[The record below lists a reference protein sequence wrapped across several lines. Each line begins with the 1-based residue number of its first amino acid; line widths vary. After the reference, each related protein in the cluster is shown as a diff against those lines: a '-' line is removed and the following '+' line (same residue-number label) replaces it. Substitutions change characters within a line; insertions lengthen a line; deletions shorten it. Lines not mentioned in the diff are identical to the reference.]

1 MRGSIRVV
9 VVGIALALVAAACS
23 SNSSS
28 GGSAT
33 EGQQGGTFSFYNGE
47 PNHLI
52 PQNDYESAG
61 TQAFQGLW
69 TRLVDFDPTTFKP
82 VPAQADSID
91 VSSDGLTYTIKI
103 KPGWTFHDGTP
114 VTAQSYVDAWNY
126 AAYGPNG
133 YILNFFFDKIEGYD
147 ALNPSSGTPK
157 TKELAGLKVDSD
169 TQFTVTLTKPFSQF
183 EYTLGFDAFDPLP
196 KAFFDDPTSFDEKP
210 IGDGPYM
217 MDGKWQHDQAIN
229 LQRYPDY
236 AGTPGFA
243 DNIELRIYQGDAAW
257 LDFQAGNLDI
267 TLVGS
272 DHLNE
277 ARSTYP
283 DTLSEEPG
291 ATLLYLNLPLY
302 QEQFQNK
309 LVRQALSLA
318 LNRQA
323 VMNAVLVAEKPA
335 DDFMPPPVTGYRQG
349 ACQYCAYNVD
359 LAKQKLQEAGGFQ
372 GDLTLN
378 FYADDTTLEQAM
390 EAVATQWK
398 DNLGITV
405 KLNAIP
411 QNTYFS
417 GSGPIY
423 TKKMTGPW
431 WDGWTEDYPSIQDFL
446 EPIYGSN
453 GGYNTS
459 GYLSKQFDDILSQ
472 GNQQSLSDSIPT
484 YQQADDMILEDMPA
498 IPWGFIGF
506 NTVHSDNVTNV
517 VKVPGLDELD
527 LSKVQ
532 VVGGGG
538 SGASASASA

>member
-1 MRGSIRVV
+1 MKGSLRVL
-9 VVGIALALVAAACS
+9 VVGLAFALVGAACS
-23 SNSSS
+23 SNSSGS
-28 GGSAT
+28 GGDGTSS
-33 EGQQGGTFSFYNGE
+33 GQQGGTFSIYNGE

-61 TQAFQGLW
+61 TQVFQGLW
-69 TRLVDFDPTTFKP
+69 TRLVDFDPTTYKP
-82 VPAQADSID
+82 VPAQADSIS
-91 VSSDGLTYTIKI
+91 VSDDGLTYDIKI
-103 KPGWTFHDGTP
+103 KPGYTFHNGEQ

-126 AAYGPNG
+126 AAYGPNA

-157 TKELAGLKVDSD
+157 TKELSGLKVNSD
-169 TQFTVTLTKPFSQF
+169 TEFTVTLTHPYSQF
-183 EYTLGFDAFDPLP
+183 EYTLGFDAFDPMP
-196 KAFFDDPTSFDEKP
+196 KAFYDDPKAFDEQP

-217 MDGKWQHDQAIN
+217 MDGKWQHDQTIN

-236 AGTPGFA
+236 AGTPAFA
-243 DNIELRIYQGDAAW
+243 DNVELRIYQGDAAW

-277 ARSTYP
+277 ARKSYS
-283 DTLSEEPG
+283 DSLSESPG

-302 QEQFQNK
+302 DPQYQSKE
-309 LVRQALSLA
+309 LRQALSLA
-318 LNRQA
+318 LDRQA
-323 VMNAVLVAEKPA
+323 VMNAILVAEKPA

-349 ACQYCAYNVD
+349 ACQYCQYNVD
-359 LAKQKLQEAGGFQ
+359 LAKQKLQEAGGFD

-398 DNLGITV
+398 DNLGINV

-417 GSGPIY
+417 SSGPIY
-423 TKKMTGPW
+423 AQKMTGPW
-431 WDGWTEDYPSIQDFL
+431 WDGWTQDYPSIQDFL
-446 EPIYGSN
+446 EPIYGAN
-453 GGYNTS
+453 GGYNLS
-459 GYLSKQFDDILSQ
+459 GYLNKQFDQTLDT
-472 GNQQSLSDSIPT
+472 GNQQSLEESIPT

-498 IPWGFIGF
+498 IPWGFFNF
-506 NTVHSDNVTNV
+506 NTVHSENVTNV
-517 VKVPGLDELD
+517 VKVPGLDETD
-527 LSKVQ
+527 LTQVQ
-532 VVGGGG
+532 VVGA
-538 SGASASASA
+538 SGASAAAS

>member
-1 MRGSIRVV
+1 MRGSLRVLV
-9 VVGIALALVAAACS
+9 IGLAVTFVAAACS
-23 SNSSS
+23 SNSS
-28 GGSAT
+28 GGGGTAAP
-33 EGQQGGTFSFYNGE
+33 GQQGGTYSFYNGE

-69 TRLVDFDPTTFKP
+69 TRLVDFDPTTYKP
-82 VPAQADSID
+82 IPAQADSITP
-91 VSSDGLTYTIKI
+91 SSDGLTYDIKI
-103 KPGWTFHDGTP
+103 KSGWTFHNGEP

-126 AAYGPNG
+126 AAYGPNA

-157 TKELAGLKVDSD
+157 TKEMTGLKVVSP
-169 TQFTVTLTKPFSQF
+169 TEFTVTLNNPYSQF

-196 KAFFDDPTSFDEKP
+196 KAFYQDPKGFDEQP

-217 MDGKWQHDQAIN
+217 MDGKWQHDQTIN

-243 DNIELRIYQGDAAW
+243 DKIELRIYQGDAAW

-272 DHLNE
+272 DHLSE
-277 ARSTYP
+277 ARKSYA

-302 QEQFQNK
+302 DPQYQNK
-309 LVRQALSLA
+309 DIRQALSLA
-318 LNRQA
+318 LDRQA
-323 VMNAVLVAEKPA
+323 VMNAILVAETPA

-349 ACQYCAYNVD
+349 ACQYCVYNVD
-359 LAKQKLQEAGGFQ
+359 LAKQKLQEGGGFN
-372 GDLTLN
+372 GTLTLN

-390 EAVATQWK
+390 EAIANQWTQ
-398 DNLGITV
+398 NLGIQV

-423 TKKMTGPW
+423 KKQMTGPW

-453 GGYNTS
+453 GGYNLS
-459 GYLSKQFDDILSQ
+459 GYSSKQFDATLDQ
-472 GNQQSLSDSIPT
+472 GNQQGLEEAIPT

-498 IPWGFIGF
+498 IPWGYIGF
-506 NTVHSDNVTNV
+506 NTVHSENVTNV

-527 LSKVQ
+527 LAKVQ
-532 VVGGGG
+532 VVGA
-538 SGASASASA
+538 SGASASAS

>member
-9 VVGIALALVAAACS
+9 VVGFALALVAAACG
-23 SNSSS
+23 SSS
-28 GGSAT
+28 SGGGSAT
-33 EGQQGGTFSFYNGE
+33 EGQQGGTYSYANCE
-47 PNHLI
+47 PTHLI
-52 PQNDYESAG
+52 PQNDYEACG
-61 TQAFQGLW
+61 TQAYQGLW

-82 VPAQADSID
+82 IPAQADSIT
-91 VSSDGLTYTIKI
+91 VSDDGLTYDIKI
-103 KPGWTFHDGTP
+103 KSGWTFHNGEP

-126 AAYGPNG
+126 TAYGPNA

-157 TKELAGLKVDSD
+157 TKELSGLKVNSD
-169 TQFTVTLTKPFSQF
+169 TEFTVTLSKPFSQF

-196 KAFFDDPTSFDEKP
+196 KAFFDDPKGFDEQP

-217 MDGKWQHDQAIN
+217 MDGKWQHDQTIN

-243 DNIELRIYQGDAAW
+243 DKIELPIYQGDAAW
-257 LDFQAGNLDI
+257 LDFQAGNLDS
-267 TLVGS
+267 LYVGS
-272 DHLNE
+272 DHLSE
-277 ARSTYP
+277 ARKSYP
-283 DTLSEEPG
+283 DTLSENPG
-291 ATLLYLNLPLY
+291 ATLLYLSFPLY
-302 QEQFQNK
+302 QPQFQNK
-309 LVRQALSLA
+309 EVRQALSLA

-323 VMNAVLVAEKPA
+323 VMTAILTAEKPA
-335 DDFMPPPVTGYRQG
+335 DDFMPPGVTGYRQG
-349 ACQYCAYNVD
+349 VCQYCQYNVD
-359 LAKQKLQEAGGFQ
+359 LAKQKLADAGGFQ

-417 GSGPIY
+417 GSSPQL

-431 WDGWTEDYPSIQDFL
+431 WDGWTQDYPSIQDFL
-446 EPIYGSN
+446 EPIYGAN
-453 GGYNTS
+453 GGYNTT
-459 GYLSKQFDDILSQ
+459 GYDNKQFDQTLDA
-472 GNQQSLSDSIPT
+472 GNQQGLEESIPT
-484 YQQADDMILEDMPA
+484 YQQADDMLLEDMPA

-506 NTVHSDNVTNV
+506 NLVWSDNITNV

-532 VVGGGG
+532 VVGT
-538 SGASASASA
+538 SGASASAS

>member
-1 MRGSIRVV
+1 MRGSLRVLV
-9 VVGIALALVAAACS
+9 IGLAVTFVAAACS
-23 SNSSS
+23 SNSSG
-28 GGSAT
+28 GGSEAP
-33 EGQQGGTFSFYNGE
+33 GQQGGTYSFYNGE

-61 TQAFQGLW
+61 TQAFQALW
-69 TRLVDFDPTTFKP
+69 TRLVDFDPTTYKP
-82 VPAQADSID
+82 VPAQADSITQ
-91 VSSDGLTYTIKI
+91 SSDGLTYDIKI
-103 KPGWTFHDGTP
+103 KSGWTFHNGEP

-126 AAYGPNG
+126 AAYGPNA

-157 TKELAGLKVDSD
+157 TKELSGLKVVSD
-169 TQFTVTLTKPFSQF
+169 TEFTVKLSNPFSQF

-196 KAFFDDPTSFDEKP
+196 KAFYQDPKAFDEQP

-217 MDGKWQHDQAIN
+217 MDGKWQHDQTIN

-243 DNIELRIYQGDAAW
+243 DKIELRIYQGDAAW

-277 ARSTYP
+277 ARKSYS

-291 ATLLYLNLPLY
+291 ATLLYLNIPLY
-302 QEQFQNK
+302 DPQYQNK
-309 LVRQALSLA
+309 EVRQALSLA
-318 LNRQA
+318 IDRQA
-323 VMNAVLVAEKPA
+323 VMNAILVAETPA

-349 ACQYCAYNVD
+349 ACQYCQFNAD
-359 LAKQKLQEAGGFQ
+359 LAKQKLADAGGFN
-372 GDLTLN
+372 GTLTLN

-390 EAVATQWK
+390 EAVAQQWH
-398 DNLGITV
+398 DNLGITT

-446 EPIYGSN
+446 EPIYGAN

-459 GYLSKQFDDILSQ
+459 GYLNKQFDSTLDTA
-472 GNQQSLSDSIPT
+472 NQQSLDESIPT

-498 IPWGFIGF
+498 IPWGYLGF
-506 NTVHSDNVTNV
+506 NTVHDDNVTNL

-527 LSKVQ
+527 LAKVQ
-532 VVGGGG
+532 VVGA
-538 SGASASASA
+538 SGASASAS

>member
-1 MRGSIRVV
+1 
-9 VVGIALALVAAACS
+9 
-23 SNSSS
+23 
-28 GGSAT
+28 
-33 EGQQGGTFSFYNGE
+33 
-47 PNHLI
+47 
-52 PQNDYESAG
+52 
-61 TQAFQGLW
+61 
-69 TRLVDFDPTTFKP
+69 
-82 VPAQADSID
+82 
-91 VSSDGLTYTIKI
+91 
-103 KPGWTFHDGTP
+103 
-114 VTAQSYVDAWNY
+114 
-126 AAYGPNG
+126 
-133 YILNFFFDKIEGYD
+133 
-147 ALNPSSGTPK
+147 
-157 TKELAGLKVDSD
+157 
-169 TQFTVTLTKPFSQF
+169 
-183 EYTLGFDAFDPLP
+183 
-196 KAFFDDPTSFDEKP
+196 
-210 IGDGPYM
+210 M

-277 ARSTYP
+277 ARSY
-283 DTLSEEPG
+283 LPG
-291 ATLLYLNLPLY
+291 HAVGGARARRCCTSTCRCTTGAVP
-302 QEQFQNK
+302 EQAGM
-309 LVRQALSLA
+309 RQALSLA
-318 LNRQA
+318 LDRQA

-398 DNLGITV
+398 DNLGINV

-417 GSGPIY
+417 GSVPIY

-459 GYLSKQFDDILSQ
+459 GL
-472 GNQQSLSDSIPT
+472 PE
-484 YQQADDMILEDMPA
+484 QAVRRHPVRRGTSRA
-498 IPWGFIGF
+498 
-506 NTVHSDNVTNV
+506 
-517 VKVPGLDELD
+517 
-527 LSKVQ
+527 
-532 VVGGGG
+532 
-538 SGASASASA
+538 

>member
-1 MRGSIRVV
+1 MRGSLRVL
-9 VVGIALALVAAACS
+9 VVGLAVTFVAAACS
-23 SNSSS
+23 SNSSG
-28 GGSAT
+28 GGSGDTA
-33 EGQQGGTFSFYNGE
+33 GQQGGTYSFYNGE

-61 TQAFQGLW
+61 TQVFQGLW
-69 TRLVDFDPTTFKP
+69 TRLVDFDPTTYKP
-82 VPAQADSID
+82 VPAQADSITQ
-91 VSSDGLTYTIKI
+91 SSDGLTYDIKI
-103 KPGWTFHDGTP
+103 KSGWTFHNGEP

-126 AAYGPNG
+126 AAYGPNA

-157 TKELAGLKVDSD
+157 TKELSGLKVVSD
-169 TQFTVTLTKPFSQF
+169 TEFTVKLTNPFSQF

-196 KAFFDDPTSFDEKP
+196 KAFFQDPKGFDEQP

-217 MDGKWQHDQAIN
+217 MDGKWQHDQTIN
-229 LQRYPDY
+229 LTRYPDY

-243 DNIELRIYQGDAAW
+243 DKIELRIYQGDAAW

-277 ARSTYP
+277 ARKSYS

-302 QEQFQNK
+302 QPQYQNK
-309 LVRQALSLA
+309 YVRQALSMA
-318 LNRQA
+318 IDRQA
-323 VMNAVLVAEKPA
+323 VMNAILVAETPA

-349 ACQYCAYNVD
+349 ACQYCQFNVD
-359 LAKQKLQEAGGFQ
+359 QAKSLLAKGGGFN
-372 GDLTLN
+372 GTLTLN

-390 EAVATQWK
+390 EAVAQQWH
-398 DNLGITV
+398 DNLGITT

-423 TKKMTGPW
+423 TQKMTGPW

-446 EPIYGSN
+446 EPIYGAN

-459 GYLSKQFDDILSQ
+459 GYLNKQFDSTLDTA
-472 GNQQSLSDSIPT
+472 NQQSLEESIPT
-484 YQQADDMILEDMPA
+484 YQQADDMILDEMPA
-498 IPWGFIGF
+498 IPWGYLGF
-506 NTVHSDNVTNV
+506 NTVHDDNVTNV

-527 LSKVQ
+527 LAKVQ
-532 VVGGGG
+532 VVGA
-538 SGASASASA
+538 SGASASAS

>member
-1 MRGSIRVV
+1 MAVTF
-9 VVGIALALVAAACS
+9 VAAACS
-23 SNSSS
+23 SNSSGGGSGAPGQS
-28 GGSAT
+28 GGTYTYA
-33 EGQQGGTFSFYNGE
+33 NCE
-47 PNHLI
+47 PTHLI
-52 PQNDYESAG
+52 PQNDYESCG

-69 TRLVDFDPTTFKP
+69 TRLVDFDPTTYKP
-82 VPAQADSID
+82 VPAQADSITA
-91 VSSDGLTYTIKI
+91 SSDGLTYDIKI
-103 KPGWTFHDGTP
+103 KPNWTFHNGEP

-126 AAYGPNG
+126 AAYGPNA

-157 TKELAGLKVDSD
+157 TKELSGLKVVSD
-169 TQFTVTLTKPFSQF
+169 TEFTVKLTAPFSQF

-196 KAFFDDPTSFDEKP
+196 KVFFQDPKAFDEQP

-217 MDGKWQHDQAIN
+217 MDGKWQHDQAVN

-243 DNIELRIYQGDAAW
+243 DKITLAIYQGDAAW

-267 TLVGS
+267 TNVGS

-277 ARSTYP
+277 ARKSYS

-291 ATLLYLNLPLY
+291 ASLLYLNLPLY
-302 QEQFQNK
+302 DPQYQNPE
-309 LVRQALSLA
+309 VRQALSLA
-318 LNRQA
+318 LDRQA
-323 VMNAVLVAEKPA
+323 VMNAILVAETPA
-335 DDFMPPPVTGYRQG
+335 TDFMPPAVTGYREG
-349 ACQYCAYNVD
+349 VCQYCQYNVD
-359 LAKQKLQEAGGFQ
+359 QAKSLLAKAGGFQ
-372 GDLTLN
+372 GTLTLN

-398 DNLGITV
+398 DNLGIDV

-417 GSGPIY
+417 GSSPIY
-423 TKKMTGPW
+423 QKKMTGPW

-446 EPIYGSN
+446 EPIYGAN

-459 GYLSKQFDDILSQ
+459 GYLNKQFDDTLNQ
-472 GNQQSLSDSIPT
+472 GNQQGLEEAIPT
-484 YQQADDMILEDMPA
+484 YQSADDMILNDMPA
-498 IPWGFIGF
+498 IPWGYIGF
-506 NTVHSDNVTNV
+506 NTVHSENVTNV

-527 LSKVQ
+527 LAKVQ
-532 VVGGGG
+532 VVGA
-538 SGASASASA
+538 SGASASAS

>member
-126 AAYGPNG
+126 TAYGPNG

-157 TKELAGLKVDSD
+157 TKELSGLKVDSD
-169 TQFTVTLTKPFSQF
+169 TQFTVTLSKPFSQF

-196 KAFFDDPTSFDEKP
+196 KAFFDDPTAFDEKP

-243 DNIELRIYQGDAAW
+243 DNVELRIYQGDAAW

-302 QEQFQNK
+302 QEQYQNK

-349 ACQYCAYNVD
+349 ACQYCVYNVD

-390 EAVATQWK
+390 EAIATQWK
-398 DNLGITV
+398 DNLGINV

-411 QNTYFS
+411 QNTFFS

-431 WDGWTEDYPSIQDFL
+431 WDGWTQDYPSIQDFL
-446 EPIYGSN
+446 EPIYGAN

-459 GYLSKQFDDILSQ
+459 GYLNKQFDDILTQ
-472 GNQQSLSDSIPT
+472 GNQQSLTDSIPT
-484 YQQADDMILEDMPA
+484 YQQADDLILEDMPA

-506 NTVHSDNVTNV
+506 NTVHSDNVTNI

-527 LSKVQ
+527 LAKVQ

-538 SGASASASA
+538 SGASASA

>member
-1 MRGSIRVV
+1 MRGSLRVL
-9 VVGIALALVAAACS
+9 VVGMAVTFVAAACS
-23 SNSSS
+23 SNSSG
-28 GGSAT
+28 GGSAAP
-33 EGQQGGTFSFYNGE
+33 GQQGGSFTYANCE
-47 PNHLI
+47 PTHLI
-52 PQNDYESAG
+52 PQNDYESCG

-69 TRLVDFDPTTFKP
+69 TRLVDFDPTTYKP
-82 VPAQADSID
+82 VPAQADSITA
-91 VSSDGLTYTIKI
+91 SSDGLTYDIKI
-103 KPGWTFHDGTP
+103 KPNWTFHNGEP

-126 AAYGPNG
+126 AAYGPNA

-157 TKELAGLKVDSD
+157 TKELSGLKVVSD
-169 TQFTVTLTKPFSQF
+169 TEFTVKLTAPFSQF

-196 KAFFDDPTSFDEKP
+196 KAFYQDPKAFDEQP

-217 MDGKWQHDQAIN
+217 MDGKWQHDQAVN

-243 DNIELRIYQGDAAW
+243 DKITLAIYQGDAAW

-267 TLVGS
+267 TNVGS

-277 ARSTYP
+277 ARKSYS

-291 ATLLYLNLPLY
+291 ASLLYLNLPLY
-302 QEQFQNK
+302 DPQYQNPE
-309 LVRQALSLA
+309 VRQALSLA
-318 LNRQA
+318 LDRQA
-323 VMNAVLVAEKPA
+323 VMNAILVAETPA
-335 DDFMPPPVTGYRQG
+335 TDFMPPSVTGYREG
-349 ACQYCAYNVD
+349 VCQYCQYNVD
-359 LAKQKLQEAGGFQ
+359 LAKQKLADAGGFN
-372 GDLTLN
+372 GTLTLN

-398 DNLGITV
+398 DNLGIDV

-417 GSGPIY
+417 GSSPIY
-423 TKKMTGPW
+423 QKKITGPW

-446 EPIYGSN
+446 EPIYGAN

-459 GYLSKQFDDILSQ
+459 GYLNKQFDATLNQ
-472 GNQQSLSDSIPT
+472 GNQQGLEEAIPT
-484 YQQADDMILEDMPA
+484 YQQADDMILNDMPA
-498 IPWGFIGF
+498 IPWGYIGF

-527 LSKVQ
+527 LAKVQ
-532 VVGGGG
+532 VVGA
-538 SGASASASA
+538 SGASASAS